1 MEQHNPLFD
10 GSNLSRCLSSSA
22 RFSKALPI
30 FCFSSDAAPTAEGLL
45 SPYLPEFKDMVDV
58 SSSEINLTIEQ
69 QFRVE
74 RACRK
79 IDECDDVEAL
89 KQLSKALIVT
99 AARERA
105 FSQGVTERLKE

>member
-1 MEQHNPLFD
+1 MQD
-10 GSNLSRCLSSSA
+10 MIVVS
-22 RFSKALPI
+22 
-30 FCFSSDAAPTAEGLL
+30 T
-45 SPYLPEFKDMVDV
+45 PE
-58 SSSEINLTIEQ
+58 IQLTIEQ

-79 IDECDDVEAL
+79 IDECNDVEAL

-105 FSQGVTERLKE
+105 FSKVVMNQLKE

>member
-1 MEQHNPLFD
+1 MF
-10 GSNLSRCLSSSA
+10 
-22 RFSKALPI
+22 
-30 FCFSSDAAPTAEGLL
+30 
-45 SPYLPEFKDMVDV
+45 DV
-58 SSSEINLTIEQ
+58 SSFEIPLTIEQ

-79 IDECDDVEAL
+79 INECNDVKAL

-105 FSQGVTERLKE
+105 FSRVVMERLKE

>member
-1 MEQHNPLFD
+1 
-10 GSNLSRCLSSSA
+10 
-22 RFSKALPI
+22 
-30 FCFSSDAAPTAEGLL
+30 
-45 SPYLPEFKDMVDV
+45 MVAV
-58 SSSEINLTIEQ
+58 PSSEIPLTIEQ

-79 IDECDDVEAL
+79 IDECNDVEAL

-105 FSQGVTERLKE
+105 FSRVVMERLKE

>member
-1 MEQHNPLFD
+1 
-10 GSNLSRCLSSSA
+10 
-22 RFSKALPI
+22 
-30 FCFSSDAAPTAEGLL
+30 
-45 SPYLPEFKDMVDV
+45 MVAV
-58 SSSEINLTIEQ
+58 SSSEIPLTIEQ

-79 IDECDDVEAL
+79 IDECNDVEAL

-105 FSQGVTERLKE
+105 FSRVVMDRLKE

>member
-1 MEQHNPLFD
+1 MVAL
-10 GSNLSRCLSSSA
+10 A
-22 RFSKALPI
+22 RFA
-30 FCFSSDAAPTAEGLL
+30 TAKG
-45 SPYLPEFKDMVDV
+45 MVAV
-58 SSSEINLTIEQ
+58 SSSEIPLSIEQ

-79 IDECDDVEAL
+79 IDECNDVEAL

-105 FSQGVTERLKE
+105 FSRVVMERLKE

>member
-1 MEQHNPLFD
+1 MIGKLLKRPCD
-10 GSNLSRCLSSSA
+10 Y
-22 RFSKALPI
+22 
-30 FCFSSDAAPTAEGLL
+30 FCFSLGVASTAEGEY
-45 SPYLPEFKDMVDV
+45 SPDSTSLKDMFDM
-58 SSSEINLTIEQ
+58 SSFEIPLTIEQ

-79 IDECDDVEAL
+79 INECNDVKAL

-105 FSQGVTERLKE
+105 FSRVVMERLKE

>member
-1 MEQHNPLFD
+1 M
-10 GSNLSRCLSSSA
+10 
-22 RFSKALPI
+22 
-30 FCFSSDAAPTAEGLL
+30 
-45 SPYLPEFKDMVDV
+45 
-58 SSSEINLTIEQ
+58 TIEQ

-79 IDECDDVEAL
+79 IDECNDVEAL

-105 FSQGVTERLKE
+105 FSRVVMERLKE

>member
-1 MEQHNPLFD
+1 M
-10 GSNLSRCLSSSA
+10 S
-22 RFSKALPI
+22 
-30 FCFSSDAAPTAEGLL
+30 T
-45 SPYLPEFKDMVDV
+45 
-58 SSSEINLTIEQ
+58 SEIHLTIEQ

-79 IDECDDVEAL
+79 IDECNDVEAL

-105 FSQGVTERLKE
+105 LSRVAMDRLKQ

>member
-1 MEQHNPLFD
+1 MVAL
-10 GSNLSRCLSSSA
+10 A
-22 RFSKALPI
+22 RFPSAKGVVAM
-30 FCFSSDAAPTAEGLL
+30 ST
-45 SPYLPEFKDMVDV
+45 
-58 SSSEINLTIEQ
+58 SEIPLTIEQ

-79 IDECDDVEAL
+79 IDDCNDVEAL

-105 FSQGVTERLKE
+105 FSRVVMDRLKE

>member
-1 MEQHNPLFD
+1 M
-10 GSNLSRCLSSSA
+10 SSSVI
-22 RFSKALPI
+22 P
-30 FCFSSDAAPTAEGLL
+30 
-45 SPYLPEFKDMVDV
+45 
-58 SSSEINLTIEQ
+58 LTIEQ

-79 IDECDDVEAL
+79 INDCNDVEAL

-105 FSQGVTERLKE
+105 FSRVVMERLKE

>member
-1 MEQHNPLFD
+1 MVAV
-10 GSNLSRCLSSSA
+10 S
-22 RFSKALPI
+22 
-30 FCFSSDAAPTAEGLL
+30 T
-45 SPYLPEFKDMVDV
+45 PEI
-58 SSSEINLTIEQ
+58 SLTIEQ

-79 IDECDDVEAL
+79 IDECNDVEAL

-105 FSQGVTERLKE
+105 FSKAVMDRLKDCSHPPRSSQRLAHN